1 MAPHRPDVPS
11 FPGMSGQGT
20 PRYKSGRFLCDSNGR
35 PCAQHLSQK
44 DHPPRSQGHL
54 RRFARRTDSCLGVRP
69 RLLTGQQICHQLTA
83 VGGVHQFAGSSSA
96 QSSMATLQSC
106 GYPFGPI
113 GSALAGL
120 FPTAVRYTGASMAFN
135 PCLRKWIIW
144 AVRPTMTRTKT
155 DPKAPTRIGDFG
167 SVTSG

>member
-1 MAPHRPDVPS
+1 MGSHDPV
-11 FPGMSGQGT
+11 
-20 PRYKSGRFLCDSNGR
+20 KV
-35 PCAQHLSQK
+35 
-44 DHPPRSQGHL
+44 
-54 RRFARRTDSCLGVRP
+54 FAFIALG
-69 RLLTGQQICHQLTA
+69 LALTA
-83 VGGVHQFAGSSSA
+83 F
-96 QSSMATLQSC
+96 T
-106 GYPFGPI
+106 FGPM
-113 GSALAGL
+113 GSALTEL